1 MRRDSTRAMG
11 WARNAAHAN
20 ASVASGDPVR
30 RRVRFA
36 LVAALA
42 LLGAL
47 VLATPAS
54 ASFTHVTSFDGSR
67 TPARS
72 MVPERMSVDRATND
86 VYVIDSAN
94 DVVNRFNKYGRYLG
108 QLAGAQTPGGMFG
121 FDGREDAVAVDNSNA
136 STQGN
141 VYVVGGNRFGTISII
156 TAFRNDGT
164 LLWQEN
170 SPFPQPTL
178 LGGVAVDPTNGD
190 LWVGDRRNGVA
201 ELSPVDGSQLGSF
214 IDGSSD
220 APGFIAFD
228 SQGNLYAAPLL
239 EGLVKFPTPITTSSP
254 TTIDSDATLDVA
266 TDLTNDAVYV
276 DEIGTVNQIVVFDR
290 TGALDPNSPFGSTS
304 SRLQGIAVDGVS
316 DHIYVSNLD
325 TNAVEIWARNTPPMM
340 DGLTVTTGGT
350 GAGNVDADHGAILGC
365 GSNAGPCTD
374 TYIDGD
380 TVELTA
386 TADAG
391 STFTGWAGPDA
402 SACSSLT
409 APTCDVSM
417 DAAKNIT
424 ATFDAA
430 APTTHNLRVHCAGA
444 GSGSVAPV
452 GCGAM
457 EAESDGSA
465 VVLTAT
471 PDGSSTFS
479 NWTGC
484 DSVSANRCTV
494 NMTADREVTATF
506 AVIPSTPRH
515 TLTVS
520 KGGDGAGT
528 VTSSPGGIG
537 CGATCSAMFNEGTSV
552 TLSAAA
558 DAGST
563 FAGWSGGGC
572 SGTGTC
578 TVSLGSDTTVTAT
591 FSKMSI
597 LPPPGCPQD
606 LSKCPPAVAKL
617 AGFSA
622 SSMLLKVRCTGFSGQ
637 TCSGKLTFKSVI
649 KVRVRH
655 GKKTKVV
662 KKTITVA
669 TVSYRAAAGGTQ
681 SLKVKLTSAAKSA
694 LKSGALT
701 ARAGGFS
708 IKLPKTKVRKKKKH

>member
-1 MRRDSTRAMG
+1 MKRGLTHAPGWGRSAVRAAVPAPMG
-11 WARNAAHAN
+11 GPA
-20 ASVASGDPVR
+20 R
-30 RRVRFA
+30 RRMRLAVA
-36 LVAALA
+36 AALA

-47 VLATPAS
+47 ALATPAS
-54 ASFTHVTSFDGSR
+54 AVTFARVTSFDGSR
-67 TPARS
+67 TPGGTMA
-72 MVPERMSVDRATND
+72 PERMAVDESTGN
-86 VYVIDSAN
+86 VYVIDTASG
-94 DVVNRFNKYGRYLG
+94 VVDQFNRYGRYLG
-108 QLAGAQTPGGMFG
+108 QMVGATTPMGSFG
-121 FDGREDAVAVDNSNA
+121 FDGHEDDVAVDNSNT

-141 VYVVGGNRFGTISII
+141 VYVLGEQDPISALPVV
-156 TAFRNDGT
+156 TAFTRDGAFVCQANPSAT
-164 LLWQEN
+164 KVA
-170 SPFPQPTL
+170 
-178 LGGVAVDPTNGD
+178 GVAVDPTNGD
-190 LWVGDRRNGVA
+190 LWVGDRKQGMYR
-201 ELSPVDGSQLGSF
+201 LSTTNCSSRGDVPVDASN
-214 IDGSSD
+214 D
-220 APGFIAFD
+220 APGHMAFD
-228 SQGNLYAAPLL
+228 SVGNLYAAGVQDP
-239 EGLVKFPTPITTSSP
+239 LVKYTPPIADP
-254 TTIDSDATLDVA
+254 PAATIDANGVFDVETDATN
-266 TDLTNDAVYV
+266 NDVYV
-276 DEIGTVNQIVVFDR
+276 DEGFDVAVYDSTGTLI
-290 TGALDPNSPFGSTS
+290 TSFGSTGTQ
-304 SRLQGIAVDGVS
+304 LHGIAVDGAA
-316 DHIYVSNLD
+316 DHIYVENDD
-325 TNAVEIWARNTPPMM
+325 TNAVEIWAQNPPTM
-340 DGLTVTTGGT
+340 DGLTVTVDGT
-350 GAGNVDADHGAILGC
+350 GTGNVDADHGAILGC
-365 GSNAGPCTD
+365 GGNAGPCTD
-374 TYIDGD
+374 SYIDGD

-578 TVSLGSDTTVTAT
+578 AVSFGADTTVTAT
-591 FSKMSI
+591 FTKNVVQS
-597 LPPPGCPQD
+597 PVCPQD

-622 SSMLLKVRCTGFSGQ
+622 SSLVLRVRCTGFAGQ
-637 TCSGKLTFKSVI
+637 ACSGKLTFKSVI